1 MVQWIRAGKNL
12 IIAVILA
19 LSSLALYVKT
29 AAPTVLTADS
39 GEFQFVPYIAGI
51 AHPTGYPFYTMLGW
65 LWSHALLLGD
75 VAYRMNLFSALWAA
89 LAVTLLYITS
99 SLFLR
104 LASPSI
110 PQGAL
115 RRAQD
120 GALHVSALVAAATLA
135 VSQTFWS
142 QAVIAEVYSLH
153 ASFVVLV
160 FYLLLRWKAAGTD
173 WQPGRIANFHP
184 GRSEGPAGAGDGGE
198 EEVAAGKTW
207 RPPSCLLLVAF
218 TYGLSLT
225 HHRTML
231 LLAPAV
237 VVFLWLAGRETR
249 PTAVAGRGTRPTA
262 TGRRL
267 IHDGPLAL
275 KALLVFLLPLLLYLY
290 IPWRAPFTPYLRLP
304 LSAGKELVLYQNT
317 PQGFFNLVMGQMFRG
332 ELGYRTE
339 TLTRLTMAAHLLR
352 DQFGLVGIA
361 LGLLGVLR
369 LALGRRWA
377 LLALTGL
384 TYLAN
389 LLFTLVYFIGDIFVL
404 FIPSYLVFALW
415 LALGAAT
422 LGEGVGEGILRWKGT
437 AMRYAPWWEEGY
449 QKMTSGIHSLVF
461 LAAVIPLCILPL
473 TLLARNYAQV
483 DQSHNYEIRDRW
495 QEILAEPLPRR
506 AILVSNDRD
515 EIMPLWYYQFVE
527 GRRPD
532 LDGLFPRI
540 VPGPTYEN
548 VVRLVDEILATG
560 RPIYLIKEMPGLE
573 IKYQLEPFGSL
584 VQVVGPAVTKAPDHA
599 QRVRL
604 SEEVLLI
611 GYDQE
616 PRPPRPGQELRVTLY
631 WQTQGELE
639 GVYSSFVHLVDEE
652 GQGVAG
658 SDQQPGGTFY
668 PTDLWRP
675 GEILRDEHVFTVPPE
690 TPPGRYR
697 LLVGMYSYP
706 SLEPLGESVFIGQ
719 LEIGD

>member
-1 MVQWIRAGKNL
+1 MIQWIRAKTNL
-12 IIAVILA
+12 IIAITLA
-19 LSSLALYVKT
+19 LSSLALYVRT

-51 AHPTGYPFYTMLGW
+51 AHPTGYPLYTMLGW
-65 LWSHALLLGD
+65 LWSHVLPFGE

-89 LAVTLLYITS
+89 IAVTLLYMTS
-99 SLFLR
+99 VLFLR
-104 LASPSI
+104 LASPAI
-110 PQGAL
+110 PQGT
-115 RRAQD
+115 
-120 GALHVSALVAAATLA
+120 LHVSALVATTIFA

-142 QAVIAEVYSLH
+142 QAIIAEVYSLN
-153 ASFVVLV
+153 AFFVVLIL
-160 FYLLLRWKAAGTD
+160 YLLLRCKAAMDESGL
-173 WQPGRIANFHP
+173 PRRIAN
-184 GRSEGPAGAGDGGE
+184 PAGAEDRGGE
-198 EEVAAGKTW
+198 AGAGRTR
-207 RPPSCLLLVAF
+207 RPATCLLLVTF

-237 VVFLWLAGRETR
+237 IALLWL
-249 PTAVAGRGTRPTA
+249 
-262 TGRRL
+262 TGRR
-267 IHDGPLAL
+267 IIRDGNFAL
-275 KALLVFLLPLLLYLY
+275 KALLVLLLPLLLYLY

-304 LSAGKELVLYQNT
+304 LSADKELVLYQNT

-339 TLTRLTMAAHLLR
+339 TLTRLRMAADFLR
-352 DQFGLVGIA
+352 DQFGLVGMA

-369 LALGRRWA
+369 LAFGRRWA

-389 LLFTLVYFIGDIFVL
+389 VAFTLIYFIGDIFVL

-422 LGEGVGEGILRWKGT
+422 LGEGLGEGIARWKGT
-437 AMRYAPWWEEGY
+437 AVRYGPLEKGH
-449 QKMTSGIHSLVF
+449 QKMVSGIRSLVS
-461 LAAVIPLCILPL
+461 LATVIPFCILPL
-473 TLLARNYAQV
+473 TLLSRNYPQI
-483 DQSHNYEIRDRW
+483 DQSHNYEVRDRW
-495 QEILAEPLPRR
+495 QEILAEGSAACDELSRVELGRSPLPWR

-540 VPGPTYEN
+540 VPEPAYEN
-548 VVRLVDEILATG
+548 IGRLVDDILATS

-584 VQVVGPAVTKAPDHA
+584 VRVVGPVVTKAPEHP
-599 QRVRL
+599 QNVNL
-604 SEEVLLI
+604 SGEMLLT

-616 PRPPRPGQELRVTLY
+616 PHSPRPGEELRVTLY
-631 WQTQGELE
+631 WQAQGNLE
-639 GVYSSFVHLVDEE
+639 GVYSSFVHLVDGE
-652 GQGVAG
+652 GQRVAG
-658 SDQQPGGTFY
+658 SDQQPGGVFY

-690 TPPGRYR
+690 TPPGEYR

-706 SLEPLGESVFIGQ
+706 SLESLGESVFIGRF
-719 LEIGD
+719 EIGD

>member
-1 MVQWIRAGKNL
+1 MVQWIRARTNL
-12 IIAVILA
+12 IIVVILA

-29 AAPTVLTADS
+29 AAPTVLAADS

-51 AHPTGYPFYTMLGW
+51 AHPTGYPLYTMLGW
-65 LWSHALLLGD
+65 LWSHVLPLGD

-89 LAVTLLYITS
+89 LAVSLLYITS

-104 LASPSI
+104 LASPNIS
-110 PQGAL
+110 QVGL
-115 RRAQD
+115 Y
-120 GALHVSALVAAATLA
+120 VSALVATATLA

-142 QAVIAEVYSLH
+142 QAVIAEVYSFH
-153 ASFVVLV
+153 ALFVVLV
-160 FYLLLRWKAAGTD
+160 FYLLLRWKAAAGRG
-173 WQPGRIANFHP
+173 WRPGRIANFHP
-184 GRSEGPAGAGDGGE
+184 ERSEGPAGAGDGGE
-198 EEVAAGKTW
+198 EEVVAGKTW
-207 RPPSCLLLVAF
+207 RPATWLLLVAF

-231 LLAPAV
+231 LLAPAM

-249 PTAVAGRGTRPTA
+249 PTA
-262 TGRRL
+262 TGRHSEPRM

-275 KALLVFLLPLLLYLY
+275 KALLVLLLPLLLYLY

-304 LSAGKELVLYQNT
+304 LSADKELVLYQNT
-317 PQGFFNLVMGQMFRG
+317 PQGFFDLVMGQMFRG

-339 TLTRLTMAAHLLR
+339 TLTRLTMTAHLLR
-352 DQFGLVGIA
+352 EQFGLVGIA

-389 LLFTLVYFIGDIFVL
+389 VVFTLVYFIGDIFVL

-449 QKMTSGIHSLVF
+449 QKMTSGIRSLVS
-461 LAAVIPLCILPL
+461 LATVIPLCLLPL

-483 DQSHNYEIRDRW
+483 DQSHNYEVRDRW
-495 QEILAEPLPRR
+495 QEILAEPLPWR

-515 EIMPLWYYQFVE
+515 EIMPLWYYQFVG

-532 LDGLFPRI
+532 LNGLFPRI
-540 VPGPTYEN
+540 VPGPSYEN

-560 RPIYLIKEMPGLE
+560 RPIYLIKEMLGLE

-584 VQVVGPAVTKAPDHA
+584 VQVVGPAVTKPPDHA
-599 QRVRL
+599 QRVHL

-616 PRPPRPGQELRVTLY
+616 PHHLRPGQELHVTLY

-658 SDQQPGGTFY
+658 SDQQPGGAFY

-675 GEILRDEHVFTVPPE
+675 GEILRDEHVFTVPPG

-706 SLEPLGESVFIGQ
+706 SLESLGENVFIGR
-719 LEIGD
+719 LEIVD

>member
-1 MVQWIRAGKNL
+1 MMQWIRARTNL
-12 IIAVILA
+12 IIAITLA
-19 LSSLALYVKT
+19 LSSLALYVRT

-51 AHPTGYPFYTMLGW
+51 AHPTGYPLYTMLGW
-65 LWSHALLLGD
+65 LWSHVLPLGD

-89 LAVTLLYITS
+89 VAVTLLYITS
-99 SLFLR
+99 ILFLR
-104 LASPSI
+104 LVSPGI
-110 PQGAL
+110 PQGTLRHAQGGAL
-115 RRAQD
+115 RQAQG
-120 GALHVSALVAAATLA
+120 GAFHVSALVATATFA

-142 QAVIAEVYSLH
+142 QAIIAEVYSLH
-153 ASFVVLV
+153 AFFVVLI
-160 FYLLLRWKAAGTD
+160 FYLLLRWEAA
-173 WQPGRIANFHP
+173 R
-184 GRSEGPAGAGDGGE
+184 GE
-198 EEVAAGKTW
+198 AEAAGKTR
-207 RPPSCLLLVAF
+207 RPVIYLLLVAF

-237 VVFLWLAGRETR
+237 AVFLWLAGRATR
-249 PTAVAGRGTRPTA
+249 PTTAGRHNEPRM
-262 TGRRL
+262 
-267 IHDGPLAL
+267 IHDGHFAL
-275 KALLVFLLPLLLYLY
+275 KALLVLLLPLLLYLY

-304 LSAGKELVLYQNT
+304 LSVDKELVLYQNT
-317 PQGFFNLVMGQMFRG
+317 PRGFFNLVMGQMFRG

-339 TLTRLTMAAHLLR
+339 TLTRLRMAADLLR
-352 DQFGLVGIA
+352 DQFGLVGMA

-369 LALGRRWA
+369 LAFGRRWA

-389 LLFTLVYFIGDIFVL
+389 LLFTLVYFIGDVFVL

-422 LGEGVGEGILRWKGT
+422 LGEGVGEGIVRWKGT
-437 AMRYAPWWEEGY
+437 PVRYGPWEKGY
-449 QKMTSGIHSLVF
+449 QKMILGIRSLVS
-461 LAAVIPLCILPL
+461 LATVIPLCILPL
-473 TLLARNYAQV
+473 ILLSRNYPQI
-483 DQSHNYEIRDRW
+483 DQSHNYEVRDRW
-495 QEILAEPLPRR
+495 QEILAEPLPWQ

-527 GRRPD
+527 GRRLD
-532 LDGLFPRI
+532 LNGLFPRI
-540 VPGPTYEN
+540 VPDPTYEN
-548 VVRLVDEILATG
+548 IVRLIDDILATG

-584 VQVVGPAVTKAPDHA
+584 VKVVGPAVTKAPDHS
-599 QRVRL
+599 QRVSL

-616 PRPPRPGQELRVTLY
+616 PHSPRPGEELHVTLY

-658 SDQQPGGTFY
+658 SDQQPGGQFY

-675 GEILRDEHVFTVPPE
+675 GEILRDEHVFTVLPE

-706 SLEPLGESVFIGQ
+706 SLESLGESVFIGR
-719 LEIGD
+719 LEIRD